1 MQCMAD
7 MVFDGLASVKEYA
20 SSPWAIR
27 GFCAQCGTHL
37 FYQKWPRNPREQSEV
52 MSRGWI
58 G

>member
-1 MQCMAD
+1 MAD

-37 FYQKWPRNPREQSEV
+37 FYQKWPRNPRDQSEV